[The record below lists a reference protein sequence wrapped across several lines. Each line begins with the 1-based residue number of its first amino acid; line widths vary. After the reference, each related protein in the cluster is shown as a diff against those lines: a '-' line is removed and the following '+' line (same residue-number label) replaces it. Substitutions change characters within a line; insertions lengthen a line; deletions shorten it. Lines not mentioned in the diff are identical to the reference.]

1 MGHDPGV
8 RMYYYFSGKTDGTS
22 SSPETMVRVPG
33 GADVRDEPSSPED
46 PAMND
51 VLRQAETLLRF
62 SGEVEN
68 RLTES
73 GLQGVDGVIERY
85 HELRNAVDGL
95 SQRELD
101 WAKAEVDRLI
111 STLNSV
117 SVQLEKLQ
125 AIKRKLGDPD

>member
-1 MGHDPGV
+1 
-8 RMYYYFSGKTDGTS
+8 MYYYFSAKTAGPTA
-22 SSPETMVRVPG
+22 SPETAAANANESDICAELSPPE
-33 GADVRDEPSSPED
+33 EPPMD
-46 PAMND
+46 D

-62 SGEVEN
+62 SGEMEN
-68 RLTES
+68 RLAES

-85 HELRNAVDGL
+85 LELRNAIDGL

-111 STLNSV
+111 ATLHAV
-117 SVQLEKLQ
+117 AAQLEKLQ